1 MNTIYY
7 LLLLVLTAIGSSI
20 MTAYAPAM
28 LARLKRLF
36 TRTKRQT
43 QNVSCVELEARI
55 TELETQINNI
65 IEVRYN
71 REKNRKHNIRREV
84 RDYLEELKNG

>member
-7 LLLLVLTAIGSSI
+7 LTLLVLTAIGSSI

-55 TELETQINNI
+55 TELKTQIDNVAANNY
-65 IEVRYN
+65 R
-71 REKNRKHNIRREV
+71 REQNRKSNIRREV
-84 RDYLEELKNG
+84 RDYLEELKK

>member
-55 TELETQINNI
+55 TELKTQIDNVAANNY
-65 IEVRYN
+65 R
-71 REKNRKHNIRREV
+71 REQNRKSNIRREV
-84 RDYLEELKNG
+84 RDYLEELKK

>member
-7 LLLLVLTAIGSSI
+7 LTLLVLTAIGSSI

-36 TRTKRQT
+36 TRTKHQT
-43 QNVSCVELEARI
+43 QNVSCVVLEARI
-55 TELETQINNI
+55 TELKTQIDNVAANNY
-65 IEVRYN
+65 R
-71 REKNRKHNIRREV
+71 REQNRKSNIRREV
-84 RDYLEELKNG
+84 RDYLEELKK